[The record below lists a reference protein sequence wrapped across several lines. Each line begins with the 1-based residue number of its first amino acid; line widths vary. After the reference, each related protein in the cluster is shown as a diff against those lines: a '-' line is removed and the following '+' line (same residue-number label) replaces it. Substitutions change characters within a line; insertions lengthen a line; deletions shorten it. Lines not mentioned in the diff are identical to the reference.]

1 MKNLKIDILVI
12 RNAVESSLIEN
23 SLNLLK
29 CDGIISKVIASNDL
43 NSILFKKIN
52 PLWFE
57 SFDKVWLLKIP
68 SLINLLLIGFKPKR
82 LANEKST
89 KFEFNPEFTKILT
102 LDKPLEVRLNEY
114 IEIDENN
121 IENYEFITE
130 TNAEPNLVTLD
141 NVLNGTPILTID
153 INKPNLIRVL
163 KSNDINPS
171 KLIKIYHKR
180 GTDNVN
186 IVDLNELRKEYVDRV
201 TFYKVNGF
209 FLLVGYSK
217 KAKTKRRIFEYNNG
231 FVRYITALEDYKIEK
246 LRKKLDEDSA
256 KPISNIL
263 NFENKEESI
272 YTNNDKFDDLD
283 PETLLNRIL
292 DKIGRTGTKSLTDKE
307 KLFLND
313 L

>member
-1 MKNLKIDILVI
+1 MKNLKIDILAI
-12 RNAVESSLIEN
+12 RNAAEPSLIEN

-52 PLWFE
+52 SLRFN

-68 SLINLLLIGFKPKR
+68 SLINLLLIGFKPKG

-114 IEIDENN
+114 VEIDEYN
-121 IENYEFITE
+121 IENYEFIID
-130 TNAEPNLVTLD
+130 TNAEPNLVTLY
-141 NVLNGTPILTID
+141 NFLNGTPILTID
-153 INKPNLIRVL
+153 INKPNLIGVL

-171 KLIKIYHKR
+171 KLIKTYHKR

-186 IVDLNELRKEYVDRV
+186 IIDLNELRKEYVDRV

-217 KAKTKRRIFEYNNG
+217 KAKTKKRIFEYNNG
-231 FVRYITALEDYKIEK
+231 FVRYITALEDYNLEK

-256 KPISNIL
+256 KPISSIL
-263 NFENKEESI
+263 NFEKKEESI
-272 YTNNDKFDDLD
+272 FRNNDKFDDLD

-292 DKIGRTGTKSLTDKE
+292 DKIGKTGTKSLTDKE

-313 L
+313 F

>member
-1 MKNLKIDILVI
+1 
-12 RNAVESSLIEN
+12 
-23 SLNLLK
+23 
-29 CDGIISKVIASNDL
+29 
-43 NSILFKKIN
+43 
-52 PLWFE
+52 
-57 SFDKVWLLKIP
+57 
-68 SLINLLLIGFKPKR
+68 
-82 LANEKST
+82 
-89 KFEFNPEFTKILT
+89 
-102 LDKPLEVRLNEY
+102 LNEY

>member
-1 MKNLKIDILVI
+1 MENLKIDILVI
-12 RNAVESSLIEN
+12 RNAGELSLIEN

-43 NSILFKKIN
+43 NSIMFKTIN
-52 PLWFE
+52 PLRFNSFE
-57 SFDKVWLLKIP
+57 KVWLLKIP
-68 SLINLLLIGFKPKR
+68 SLINLLLIGFKPKE
-82 LANEKST
+82 LANGKRT
-89 KFEFNPEFTKILT
+89 QFEFNPEFTKILT

-114 IEIDENN
+114 VEIDENN
-121 IENYEFITE
+121 IENYEFIID

-153 INKPNLIRVL
+153 INKPNLIGVL

-171 KLIKIYHKR
+171 KLIKTYHKR

-186 IVDLNELRKEYVDRV
+186 IIDLNELRKEYVDRV

-217 KAKTKRRIFEYNNG
+217 KAKTKKRIFEYNNG
-231 FVRYITALEDYKIEK
+231 FVRYITALEDYNLKK
-246 LRKKLDEDSA
+246 LRKKLDEVQGKS
-256 KPISNIL
+256 L
-263 NFENKEESI
+263 TRNFKLEKKEESMS
-272 YTNNDKFDDLD
+272 TNKNKVDDLD
-283 PETLLNRIL
+283 PDTLLNRIL
-292 DKIGRTGTKSLTDKE
+292 DKIGKTGTKSLTDKE